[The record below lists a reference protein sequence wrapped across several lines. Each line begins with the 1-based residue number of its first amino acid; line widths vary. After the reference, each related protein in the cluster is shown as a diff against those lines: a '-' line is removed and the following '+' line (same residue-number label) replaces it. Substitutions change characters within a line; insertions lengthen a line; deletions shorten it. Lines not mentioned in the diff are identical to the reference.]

1 MVTQRRRVELVE
13 DFQAGRMS
21 RRQFVVKA
29 MALGM
34 AGPVITSIVS
44 AQRAA
49 ASPAPGSAV
58 ARAGY
63 QQSGGV
69 LVFGAWQTPD
79 TLDPQKTGLA
89 ATGRLISNVF
99 DLLVWK
105 FPGDE
110 TLYPGLAQSW
120 EVSPDGLE
128 YTFHLRNDV
137 KFHNGEPF
145 NADSVKY
152 TFDRLADPANNTL
165 APVPLGYDHVDVIDD
180 YTAKVVFTTPYAPFL
195 TLLARGYGFSFM
207 LPPKYAAENPEGMGL
222 TPPGTGPFM
231 ITDYAHGSHA
241 TLKRNPDYNWAPEHF
256 GRQGPA
262 LLDGIDWRII
272 EESGTRASTLESG
285 ETQLI
290 EEIVPAQ
297 YEAFKANPAYQVITE
312 DTLGCPRTVHLNC
325 TKFPTDDH
333 AVRQAMNYAVDK
345 HVITDVIFKGMVQP
359 AYGPLEKLTP
369 GYNPKVEEYYSFDPE
384 KAKKILDDAG
394 WTMNGDYRA
403 KDGQD
408 LKALFIVTAKDNFD
422 EAAQVIQGQF
432 NDVGIN
438 LELTTEAQPTIFT
451 TYNRGDQNLAN
462 IFWWDVDPEALYSL
476 YHSSQIEQGFNWC
489 HYTNPEVDK
498 LLEQGYIEGD
508 NEKRMALYEQAQILI
523 MDDAPLIPVWGKRQL
538 MAGQKSI
545 TGIDF
550 NLSVYPLYYN
560 TTLGT

>member
-1 MVTQRRRVELVE
+1 MTAPRRHVELVE
-13 DFQAGRMS
+13 DFRAGRVN
-21 RRQFVVKA
+21 RRQFVKKA
-29 MALGM
+29 IALGM
-34 AGPVITSIVS
+34 AGPVITSIVT
-44 AQRAA
+44 AGPALAA
-49 ASPAPGSAV
+49 PARRVAAV
-58 ARAGY
+58 PARR

-79 TLDPQKTGLA
+79 TMDPQKTGLA

-105 FPGDE
+105 FPGDD
-110 TLYPGLAQSW
+110 TLYPGLAESW
-120 EVSPDGLE
+120 DVSPDGLE

-145 NADSVKY
+145 DAESVRY
-152 TFDRLADPANNTL
+152 TFDRLVDPDNQTL
-165 APVPLGYDHVDVIDD
+165 TPVPRGYDHVDIIDD
-180 YTAKVVFTTPYAPFL
+180 YTAKVVFTEPYAPFL

-241 TLKRNPDYNWAPEHF
+241 TLERNPDYNWAPTYF

-262 LLDGIDWRII
+262 LLERIDWRII

-297 YEAFKANPAYQVITE
+297 YETFKANPAFQVITQ

-325 TKFPTDDH
+325 TKFPTDDT

-345 HVITDVIFKGMVQP
+345 RVITDVIFRKMVEP

-369 GYNPKVEEYYSFDPE
+369 GYNPEVETYYPFDPE
-384 KAKKILDDAG
+384 KAKQILDDAG
-394 WTMNGDYRA
+394 WTMDGDVRT
-403 KDGQD
+403 KDGQE

-422 EAAQVIQGQF
+422 EPATVIQSQF
-432 NDVGIN
+432 SDVGIN

-462 IFWWDVDPEALYSL
+462 IFWWGVDPEALYSL
-476 YHSSQIEQGFNWC
+476 YHSSQIEQGFNWA

-498 LLEQGYIEGD
+498 LLEQGYVEGD
-508 NEKRMALYEQAQILI
+508 NEKRMALYEEAQTLI
-523 MDDAPLIPVWGKRQL
+523 MEDAPLIPVWGKRQI
-538 MAGQKSI
+538 MAGQKSV
-545 TGIDF
+545 TGITV

-560 TTLGT
+560 TTLGE